1 MQQAA
6 GKVESNSSPL
16 QSSAARA
23 LIVVAARL
31 GIEIK
36 PEQLQRR
43 FALTEGVLAT
53 ETLVAIA
60 RELGMEAKVLHVNF
74 AALPRLAKTLPAKD
88 GGALILEGARADPM
102 KGAVAFI
109 RDPAAPEDEQF
120 AIEEVRLAEIWEG
133 EVIL

>member
-6 GKVESNSSPL
+6 GKVESNSSPM
-16 QSSAARA
+16 QSSAVRA

-60 RELGMEAKVLHVNF
+60 RDLGMEAKVLHVSF
-74 AALPRLAKTLPAKD
+74 AELPRLGKALPAILRAKD

-120 AIEEVRLAEIWEG
+120 AIEEVRLAEI
-133 EVIL
+133 